1 MKLKIDFI
9 PREQKVYE
17 ILKAFKKEKK
27 TINIFLGSYVENILY
42 YMLTKRKICQVVIL
56 KDQEKNDSCTDR
68 EEERNK

>member
-27 TINIFLGSYVENILY
+27 NYKYFPWLLCREYIILHAH
-42 YMLTKRKICQVVIL
+42 K
-56 KDQEKNDSCTDR
+56 EKNLSSGYF
-68 EEERNK
+68 KGPGKK